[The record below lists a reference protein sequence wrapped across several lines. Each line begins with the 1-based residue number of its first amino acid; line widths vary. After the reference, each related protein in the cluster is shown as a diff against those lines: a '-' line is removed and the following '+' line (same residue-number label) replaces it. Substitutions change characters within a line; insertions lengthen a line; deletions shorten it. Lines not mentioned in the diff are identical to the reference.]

1 MMKKQKRSLILWGF
15 ISGILLLVPQLAIS
29 KETPQEWVLVKPE
42 GVVEIKHVEPA
53 PRLTTLEGKTIV
65 LRWNDKHNGNN
76 FLDRTAELLK
86 EKVPSAKV
94 IKLYE
99 IDKTTIKISGSNLEA
114 VRIAKIIKDLNAD
127 IVISAQS
134 D

>member
-1 MMKKQKRSLILWGF
+1 MKSLILWGIMLF
-15 ISGILLLVPQLAIS
+15 TLLFVSQLAIA
-29 KETPQEWVLVKPE
+29 KETSQEWELIKPE
-42 GVVEIKHVEPA
+42 GVVEVKYFDLA

-76 FLDRTAELLK
+76 FLDRIAELFK
-86 EKVPSAKV
+86 EKVPLAKV

-99 IDKTTIKISGSNLEA
+99 VDKTTVKISGSNQEA
-114 VRIAKIIKDLNAD
+114 ARIARIIKDLKAD
-127 IVISAQS
+127 IVIAAQT

>member
-1 MMKKQKRSLILWGF
+1 MTKQKELSICLVIML
-15 ISGILLLVPQLAIS
+15 GILLFVSQLAIA
-29 KETPQEWVLVKPE
+29 KEKPQEWELINPAGVIEVK
-42 GVVEIKHVEPA
+42 HFNLA

-76 FLDRTAELLK
+76 FLDRIAELLK

-99 IDKTTIKISGSNLEA
+99 IDKTTIKISGSAQEA
-114 VRIAKIIKDLNAD
+114 ARIAKVIKGL
-127 IVISAQS
+127 
-134 D
+134 

>member
-1 MMKKQKRSLILWGF
+1 MMKKQKITLNLWVIIL
-15 ISGILLLVPQLAIS
+15 GILLFVPQLAS
-29 KETPQEWVLVKPE
+29 AKETPQDWELIKPE
-42 GVVEIKHVEPA
+42 GVVEVKHFEPA

-65 LRWNDKHNGNN
+65 LRWNEKHNGDN

-86 EKVPSAKV
+86 QKVPSAKV

-99 IDKTTIKISGSNLEA
+99 VDKTTVKISGSSEEA
-114 VRIAKIIKDLNAD
+114 ARIAKIIKDLNAD
-127 IVISAQS
+127 IVIAAQT